1 MTGYVCAWVDPAEAS
16 ECFTPATSCER
27 NIPLCDDHRAIDE
40 RRRAKARITGARQGF
55 KLKSVEAVTLEDYP
69 GICYVILLPDTTVK
83 IGFSFAPV
91 LFDRRMVDLSRE
103 HGTVIPLT
111 KLPGGWVTESLLHDV
126 FAEERLPGEE
136 RFRYSERIAQFVADA
151 NAGLDLR
158 HWFVATKQA
167 S

>member
-1 MTGYVCAWVDPAEAS
+1 MSHFMCAWVEDDQDCLRVAEGVQ
-16 ECFTPATSCER
+16 R
-27 NIPLCDDHRAIDE
+27 NIPLCDDHRAVDE

-55 KLKSVEAVTLEDYP
+55 KLKSPVPLDEYP
-69 GICYVILLPDTTVK
+69 GICYVILLPNANVK
-83 IGFSFAPV
+83 IGFSWNQV
-91 LFDRRMVDLSRE
+91 NLDRRFYDLSKE
-103 HGTVIPLT
+103 HEGTVIPLT

-136 RFRYSERIAQFVADA
+136 EFRYSARIAQFVADA

-158 HWFVATKQA
+158 PWFVATKQA